1 MKRILINGLI
11 ALILVALLVLAFF
24 YHTEHTDYF
33 AETMSRTTDRE
44 LSSEDIINRMEHE
57 DITAAYFTVS
67 RSDEK
72 VYDDY
77 QMLMNTQGVY
87 HLGYIEKDRWF
98 VKESN
103 ILEIGPWPEYNKFY
117 ILPIEDR
124 GISYVLI
131 LLNVDGVNEVSY
143 EEEDLEYIEHRN
155 EGFNTFVSFFVPTEN
170 VNTSKIDIKT
180 FGEPEFKIQNS
191 AYTN

>member
-1 MKRILINGLI
+1 MKAKKIVFNGLI
-11 ALILVALLVLAFF
+11 VLVSIILLAAAFL
-24 YHTEHTDYF
+24 YHVKHTDYF
-33 AETMSRTTDRE
+33 AETMSQITDRE
-44 LSSEDIINRMEHE
+44 LRDEDIINRMEYG

-72 VYDDY
+72 VYDDH

-87 HLGYIEKDRWF
+87 HLGYIEKNRWL
-98 VKESN
+98 VKKSDF
-103 ILEIGPWPEYNKFY
+103 LEIGPWPEYNKFY

-131 LLNVDGVNEVSY
+131 LLNADGVNEVSY

-180 FGEPEFKIQNS
+180 FGEPEFKIQES
-191 AYTN
+191 E